1 MEILEIISLNW
12 AAGVCLLL
20 GLVFVT
26 IELFTPG
33 FGVPG
38 VTGLVLLFAGIIVAS
53 DSVLE
58 GLLLTIITVLLLCVL
73 FMIAVRSASGGALAK
88 SPLVLKESTARQ
100 DGFTS
105 GEDMTFF
112 LNKEGEVTA
121 MLRPVGTADFDGVKL
136 EVLSDS
142 GIVEAGNRVRVIK
155 VEGRKIIVT
164 PVK

>member
-12 AAGVCLLL
+12 AAGICLVL

-38 VTGLVLLFAGIIVAS
+38 VTGLVLLLAGIIVAS

-58 GLLLTIITVLLLCVL
+58 GMVLFIVILLLLCLL
-73 FMIAVRSASGGALAK
+73 FTIAVKSASGGALAK
-88 SPLVLKESTARQ
+88 SPLVLKESANKQ

-105 GEDMTFF
+105 GEDMGYF
-112 LNKEGEVTA
+112 LGREGVVTT

-136 EVLSDS
+136 EVLSEGEIIENGS
-142 GIVEAGNRVRVIK
+142 KVKVVK
-155 VEGRKIIVT
+155 VEGRKLIV
-164 PVK
+164 KKI

>member
-12 AAGVCLLL
+12 AAGICLVL

-38 VTGLVLLFAGIIVAS
+38 ITGLVLLLAGIVIAS

-58 GLLLTIITVLLLCVL
+58 GMVLFIVILLLLCLL
-73 FMIAVRSASGGALAK
+73 FTIAVKSASGGVLAK
-88 SPLVLKESTARQ
+88 SPLVLKESANKQ

-105 GEDMTFF
+105 GEDMGYF
-112 LNKEGEVTA
+112 LGREGVVVS

-136 EVLSDS
+136 EVLAE
-142 GIVEAGNRVRVIK
+142 GEIVENGSKVKVVK
-155 VEGRKIIVT
+155 VEGRKLIVR
-164 PVK
+164 KI

>member
-12 AAGVCLLL
+12 AAGICLVL

-38 VTGLVLLFAGIIVAS
+38 ITGLVLLFAGVIVAS

-58 GLLLTIITVLLLCVL
+58 GLVLTIVIVLLLCLL
-73 FMIAVRSASGGALAK
+73 FTIAVRSASGGALAK
-88 SPLVLKESTARQ
+88 SPLVLKESATRQ

-105 GEDMTFF
+105 GEDMGYF
-112 LNKEGEVTA
+112 LGREGKVTS
-121 MLRPVGTADFDGVKL
+121 MLRPVGVADFDGVKL
-136 EVLSDS
+136 EVLSE
-142 GIVEAGNRVRVIK
+142 GEIIEAGSNVKVIK
-155 VEGRKIIVT
+155 VEGRKIIVR
-164 PVK
+164 KN

>member
-12 AAGVCLLL
+12 AAGICLVL

-38 VTGLVLLFAGIIVAS
+38 ITGLVLLFAGVIVGS

-58 GLLLTIITVLLLCVL
+58 GIVLTIVIVLLLCLL
-73 FMIAVRSASGGALAK
+73 FTIAVRSASSGALAK
-88 SPLVLKESTARQ
+88 SPLVLKESTAKQ

-105 GEDMTFF
+105 GEDMGYF
-112 LNKEGEVTA
+112 LGREGVVTS

-136 EVLSDS
+136 EVLSE
-142 GIVEAGNRVRVIK
+142 GEIIEAGVKVKVVK
-155 VEGRKIIVT
+155 VEGRKLV
-164 PVK
+164 VRKV